1 MTGDVDVLVIGL
13 GPAGASAAA
22 AAARA
27 GARVLALDRRP
38 TPGEPVQCAEF
49 VPFALG
55 AETRALHLAAVQEIA
70 AMESHVSGTHLR
82 SDDFRGMMIDRAA
95 FDAAL
100 LAEARM
106 AGAEIVTGLGLS
118 ALDIKGARLAD
129 GRRVLPRVVIGAD
142 GPQSRVGAAVGLVNR
157 DFCEARQITVPLRV
171 PHDATDIFLAAEI
184 PGGYGWLFPRGAE
197 ANLGLGVAR
206 EERARLKP
214 LLSALHAELVAERRV
229 GRKARRLTGG
239 MIPVGG
245 LVGPVGQIGGLAVL
259 LAGDAAGLTH
269 PITGAG
275 IASACLSGAM
285 AGEAAA
291 QIAAGRAGAGND
303 YAEEVEDLLGPTLR
317 LAVARRAEL
326 MARYATG
333 MPDTAALR
341 RAWIAYSDYRD
352 APLPPER
359 APAPVSAPAP
369 RMARVEEPA

>member
-1 MTGDVDVLVIGL
+1 MNEDLDVLVIGL

-27 GARVLALDRRP
+27 GARVLAVDRRA
-38 TPGEPVQCAEF
+38 TPGDPVQCAEF
-49 VPFALG
+49 VPRALG
-55 AETRALHLAAVQEIA
+55 AETRALRAAAVQEIA
-70 AMESHVSGTHLR
+70 AMESYVSGTHLR

-100 LAEARM
+100 VAEARA
-106 AGAEIVTGLGLS
+106 AGAGIVTGV
-118 ALDIKGARLAD
+118 ALEALTEAEARLGD
-129 GRRVLPRVVIGAD
+129 NRRFRARVVIGGD

-157 DFCEARQITVPLRV
+157 DFCEARQITVPLRQ

-197 ANLGLGVAR
+197 ANLGLGVAWA
-206 EERARLKP
+206 ERACLKP
-214 LLSALHAELVAERRV
+214 LLEALHAELVAEGRV
-229 GRKARRLTGG
+229 GRQRRRLTGG

-245 LVGPVGQIGGLAVL
+245 LVGPLGHLGRLPVL

-291 QIAAGRAGAGND
+291 QIVAGRAGAAAD
-303 YAEEVEDLLGPTLR
+303 YAEEIADLFGPTLR
-317 LAVARRAEL
+317 LALARRAEL
-326 MARYATG
+326 MAHYVTG
-333 MPDTAALR
+333 APDTAALR
-341 RAWIAYSDYRD
+341 RAWVAYSDYRD
-352 APLPPER
+352 APLP
-359 APAPVSAPAP
+359 SAGGSDTAAVE
-369 RMARVEEPA
+369 ARIEEPA